1 MIIALIN
8 YTLDKVMA
16 RSPQQ
21 RIPAPL
27 QPVVR
32 ELIRI
37 YNQEQKKGIK
47 EVEKSIVTA
56 FLQRL
61 EETNNG

>member
-1 MIIALIN
+1 
-8 YTLDKVMA
+8 MA

-61 EETNNG
+61 EDTNNG